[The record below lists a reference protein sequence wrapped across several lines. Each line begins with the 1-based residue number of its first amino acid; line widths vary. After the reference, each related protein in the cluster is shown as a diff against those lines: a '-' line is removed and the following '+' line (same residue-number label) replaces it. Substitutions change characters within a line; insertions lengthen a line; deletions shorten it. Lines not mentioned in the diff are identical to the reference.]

1 MRAGLLREWVQFY
14 KTQKKANGF
23 EKLTPARLCVLRTR
37 CHRLKAFVGDMGVNS
52 FEEFQKSTVNLQ
64 VRKSKAITSELTFL
78 YQNEFY
84 QIVNIDEKLQDQTL
98 VITGKKQNL

>member
-1 MRAGLLREWVQFY
+1 MRAGLLREWVSFY
-14 KTQKKANGF
+14 KSNKKANGF
-23 EKLTPARLCVLRTR
+23 EKTNPVRLCVLRTR

-52 FEEFQKSTVNLQ
+52 FEEFQRSTVNLQ
-64 VRKSKAITSELTFL
+64 VRKSKIITSELTFL

-84 QIVNIDEKLQDQTL
+84 QIVNIDERVQDQTL

>member
-23 EKLTPARLCVLRTR
+23 EKTNPVRLCVLRTR

-52 FEEFQKSTVNLQ
+52 FEEFQRSTVNLQ
-64 VRKSKAITSELTFL
+64 VRKNKAITSDLTFF

-84 QIVNIDEKLQDQTL
+84 QIVNIDEKPQDQTL